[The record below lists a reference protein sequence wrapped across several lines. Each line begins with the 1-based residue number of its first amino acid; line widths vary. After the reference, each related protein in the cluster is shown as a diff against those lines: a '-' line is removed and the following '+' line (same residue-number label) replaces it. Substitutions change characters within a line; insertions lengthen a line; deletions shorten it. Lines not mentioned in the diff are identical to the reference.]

1 MEQLDM
7 QSLSYIVAMVGILL
21 MIGLSCSGSAIG
33 VVIGGSAVIGMLK
46 KKPEAFGSGLI
57 LSGMPATQGLY
68 GFVGFIMY
76 NGSLGDLGTSI
87 TLFQGCVVLAAG
99 VALGLVALIS
109 AIQQGKVVANGI
121 VAIGGGH
128 NVFGNT
134 LILGAF
140 PEFYAILALVAAIL
154 MQGLLKV

>member
-7 QSLSYIVAMVGILL
+7 QSLSYIVAMIGILL

-68 GFVGFIMY
+68 GFVGFIMFS
-76 NGSLGDLGTSI
+76 N
-87 TLFQGCVVLAAG
+87 
-99 VALGLVALIS
+99 LIS
-109 AIQQGKVVANGI
+109 TQHFCVNRDFVD
-121 VAIGGGH
+121 
-128 NVFGNT
+128 
-134 LILGAF
+134 GAVEIS
-140 PEFYAILALVAAIL
+140 PLW
-154 MQGLLKV
+154 